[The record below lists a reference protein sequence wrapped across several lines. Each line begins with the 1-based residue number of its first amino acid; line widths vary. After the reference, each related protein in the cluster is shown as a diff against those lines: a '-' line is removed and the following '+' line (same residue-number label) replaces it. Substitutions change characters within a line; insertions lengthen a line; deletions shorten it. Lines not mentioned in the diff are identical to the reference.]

1 MSTIL
6 IAVFITLLV
15 SAFFSAAEIVL
26 VTANRIKLEHLREEG
41 SQRAVQVLHLIANS
55 ETALSAIL
63 IGNNVANTSC
73 AALATLLFAKSLT
86 SIPDL
91 ENSIPIITSIVVTPL
106 ILLCSEIVPK
116 NLGRRY
122 ANDLIFLID
131 RPLRLMTFLLRPL
144 IRVIRYC
151 SNAIS
156 SLFGINSDSGSMSI
170 SREEFVHWMKK
181 SVDSGKV
188 QEETEKMIQSTI
200 EFRETVVKEIMV
212 PLTQVR
218 AISSINTKVA
228 DLIAFARRSY
238 FTRYPIYEDRI
249 DQVTGYVNIYDVL
262 AHSVNEDQ
270 SIEEF
275 VQPVDYV
282 PNTLAI
288 DKLFYR
294 MQKNRQTIVIAVDEY
309 GGCDGIVT
317 IEDIME
323 ELVGEIAE
331 EHEIFEPLVKKISNN
346 EYHVE
351 AQIDIDDLNEEI
363 GLALKKK
370 GFDTLAGYLITLF
383 ERIPSQGDSFSLEN
397 LYFEIIEMSDLS
409 IQSVRIVIYDETK
422 D

>member
-1 MSTIL
+1 
-6 IAVFITLLV
+6 
-15 SAFFSAAEIVL
+15 
-26 VTANRIKLEHLREEG
+26 
-41 SQRAVQVLHLIANS
+41 
-55 ETALSAIL
+55 
-63 IGNNVANTSC
+63 
-73 AALATLLFAKSLT
+73 
-86 SIPDL
+86 
-91 ENSIPIITSIVVTPL
+91 
-106 ILLCSEIVPK
+106 
-116 NLGRRY
+116 
-122 ANDLIFLID
+122 
-131 RPLRLMTFLLRPL
+131 
-144 IRVIRYC
+144 
-151 SNAIS
+151 
-156 SLFGINSDSGSMSI
+156 
-170 SREEFVHWMKK
+170 
-181 SVDSGKV
+181 
-188 QEETEKMIQSTI
+188 MIQSTI

-228 DLIAFARRSY
+228 DLLAFARRSY

-249 DQVTGYVNIYDVL
+249 DRVTGYVNIYDVL
-262 AHSVNEDQ
+262 ALSVDKDQ

-288 DKLFYR
+288 DKLFFR

-331 EHEIFEPLVKKISNN
+331 EHEVFEPLVKQINDN
-346 EYHVE
+346 EFHVE
-351 AQIDIDDLNEEI
+351 GLIDIDDLNEET
-363 GLALKKK
+363 GLSLSKQ

-397 LYFEIIEMSDLS
+397 LYFEIIEMNNLS
-409 IQSVRIVIYDETK
+409 IQSVRIIIHDENQ